1 MVLPT
6 NNVKAVG
13 SKKKAECGLLDSK
26 YPDQIEDKEAAVNHQ
41 VSRYLSVPHQAVS
54 RARSGTEDGD
64 GDAADRRNLKYLT
77 FDMSLTLIRLLS
89 PI

>member
-1 MVLPT
+1 M
-6 NNVKAVG
+6 
-13 SKKKAECGLLDSK
+13 LDSKYHK

-41 VSRYLSVPHQAVS
+41 VSRYLSLARLRA

-64 GDAADRRNLKYLT
+64 GDAADRRNLKYLA

>member
-1 MVLPT
+1 M
-6 NNVKAVG
+6 
-13 SKKKAECGLLDSK
+13 LDSKYHK

-41 VSRYLSVPHQAVS
+41 VSRYLSLARL

-64 GDAADRRNLKYLT
+64 GDAADRRNLKYLA